1 MNIKKIFWAGCGFP
15 TIRHCLLGSNSTR
28 TTLEYLYSNG
38 CILFCKEFSERMH
51 NWLYNHK
58 LFGPFLTNWS
68 EKKVFPLKLKYFMI
82 ATMTTTVAFTYF
94 ATGNTKAALWTGGFM
109 ILVAVYCWRY
119 PSTVEEYDR
128 RKAAGEKIAWFR

>member
-1 MNIKKIFWAGCGFP
+1 MNIKKIFWAGCGFV
-15 TIRHCLLGSNSTR
+15 LLGIA
-28 TTLEYLYSNG
+28 YLG
-38 CILFCKEFSERMH
+38 VILPGLPWSIFVVMAAYCFAKSSERMH
-51 NWLYNHK
+51 NWLYSHK

-109 ILVAVYCWRY
+109 ILVSVYCWRY
-119 PSTVEEYDR
+119 PSTVAEYDR
-128 RKAAGEKIAWFR
+128 RKSAGEKIAWFK

>member
-1 MNIKKIFWAGCGFP
+1 MNIKKVFWASCGFV
-15 TIRHCLLGSNSTR
+15 LLGIA
-28 TTLEYLYSNG
+28 YLG
-38 CILFCKEFSERMH
+38 VILPGLPWSIFVVMAAYCFAKSSERMH

-94 ATGNTKAALWTGGFM
+94 ATGNERAAMWTGGFM
-109 ILVAVYCWRY
+109 ILVAIYCWRY

-128 RKAAGEKIAWFR
+128 RKAAGEKIAWFK